1 MWMITL
7 THAVIALSH
16 DLAAAPAERLDDPD
30 DGAGPSGAQT
40 TPRRGQPDAVSPGDA
55 ALVAL
60 VKLIARQAAEEDFR
74 SQE

>member
-16 DLAAAPAERLDDPD
+16 DLPAEPADDRD
-30 DGAGPSGAQT
+30 DAAGPSRAQAAMG
-40 TPRRGQPDAVSPGDA
+40 RRGKPETSSPGDA